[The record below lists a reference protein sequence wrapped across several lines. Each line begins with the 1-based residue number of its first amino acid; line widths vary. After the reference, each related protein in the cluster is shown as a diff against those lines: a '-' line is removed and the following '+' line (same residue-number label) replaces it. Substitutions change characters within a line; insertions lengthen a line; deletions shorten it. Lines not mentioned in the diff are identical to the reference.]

1 MPSSGT
7 LRRRYRTL
15 RSSACSANV
24 AFAHGRSGQ
33 RNRRTAKM
41 ISTGR
46 PPAAPSA
53 TTRAYAPWILADT
66 TPHDGHRAHAAR
78 QHARIATASPVSSTR
93 RMRSPRRPGEQHQQ
107 QFLARPG
114 NLQDTAGGCGR
125 PGRRHGRLRQQRGS
139 RAREISADSRVLP
152 EPRCHPTATR
162 RPHAGSSH
170 QTLACQQSP
179 LPRTRPMALSARTVT
194 HHKFAQEPKI
204 RGRAELRERRHR
216 IKSRRCPQQPVAI
229 ALTCLAG
236 FRGRGAPGDQA
247 AWDGVHAVGG
257 LAVDS

>member
-24 AFAHGRSGQ
+24 AFAHERSGQ

-93 RMRSPRRPGEQHQQ
+93 RMRSPRRRGNNISSSSSPGPETSRTR
-107 QFLARPG
+107 LAAVAAP
-114 NLQDTAGGCGR
+114 AGGM
-125 PGRRHGRLRQQRGS
+125 
-139 RAREISADSRVLP
+139 AD
-152 EPRCHPTATR
+152 
-162 RPHAGSSH
+162 
-170 QTLACQQSP
+170 
-179 LPRTRPMALSARTVT
+179 
-194 HHKFAQEPKI
+194 
-204 RGRAELRERRHR
+204 
-216 IKSRRCPQQPVAI
+216 
-229 ALTCLAG
+229 
-236 FRGRGAPGDQA
+236 
-247 AWDGVHAVGG
+247 
-257 LAVDS
+257 